1 MDADAKRRLQPV
13 VDEYVREA
21 ARKGLYDHTRRCLDS
36 DRWDGAVVLVV
47 VDAAFTSVGLDYFD
61 SVVPAVVEF
70 ERSVYEP
77 GTVATLEDLAAVRL
91 ETVEDVWANGR
102 SWRVARGVADHLAT
116 VADREGV
123 DGRVALRRWA
133 ASVDL
138 ERWEEDPIGR
148 VSGVGINT
156 VQYLRMMGGVDT
168 AMPDT
173 IVRRVVERM
182 LAEADV
188 ALPTAGDVEL
198 VRTIETVAEATDH
211 RPIEVCWLTWL
222 VESEGE
228 LVADE
233 ADRDVIDRL

>member
-1 MDADAKRRLQPV
+1 
-13 VDEYVREA
+13 
-21 ARKGLYDHTRRCLDS
+21 
-36 DRWDGAVVLVV
+36 
-47 VDAAFTSVGLDYFD
+47 
-61 SVVPAVVEF
+61 
-70 ERSVYEP
+70 
-77 GTVATLEDLAAVRL
+77 
-91 ETVEDVWANGR
+91 
-102 SWRVARGVADHLAT
+102 